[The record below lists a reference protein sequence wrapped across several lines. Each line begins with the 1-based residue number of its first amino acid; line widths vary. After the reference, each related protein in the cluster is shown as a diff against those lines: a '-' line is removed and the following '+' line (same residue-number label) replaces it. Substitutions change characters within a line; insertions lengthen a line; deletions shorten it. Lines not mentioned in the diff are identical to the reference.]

1 MSPSSSAPHAV
12 HVELP
17 AGSSVDDLMLQ
28 IDDWQEHEGRYRA
41 STYKLLGVPYTVAV
55 VVRGIERKTTYTYV
69 GQTSEFEII

>member
-1 MSPSSSAPHAV
+1 
-12 HVELP
+12 
-17 AGSSVDDLMLQ
+17 MLQ